1 MHLFQTL
8 YPLVKSGVMRQIRES
23 LARHL
28 EETGWID
35 LSECIIDGTFLV
47 AKEGNPEWERLGG
60 ARV

>member
-1 MHLFQTL
+1 
-8 YPLVKSGVMRQIRES
+8 MRQIRES

-35 LSECIIDGTFLV
+35 LSEWIIDGTFLV